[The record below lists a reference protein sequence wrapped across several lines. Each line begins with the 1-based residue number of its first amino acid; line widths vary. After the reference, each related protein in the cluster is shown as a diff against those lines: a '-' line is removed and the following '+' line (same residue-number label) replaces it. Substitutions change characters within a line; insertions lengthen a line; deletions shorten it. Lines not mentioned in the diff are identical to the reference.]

1 MKIEAVDFFYLSMP
15 EVTTAADGS
24 QDALLVR
31 VAAGGLVGWG
41 ECEAAPLPSIA
52 AFVCPMSHGAC
63 RPVAASVLSAS
74 LESPADITAMAAKVA
89 HDSMDLLQAAHTWS
103 GIEMALWD
111 LLGKKREEP
120 VWRLLGYRESAPKIP
135 YASLLFADTPDE
147 TLERGR
153 EALKRGFGAM
163 KFGWGPIGTA
173 DVAADADQ
181 FHAAREGI
189 GKDAHLMVDVGQIFG
204 EDADAAAARLG
215 SLEETGATW
224 FEEPFSGHAFEAY
237 AELSGKGSKV
247 GIAGGEASH
256 NVAMARHLMD
266 FGKVDFIQIDCGR
279 IGGIGPA
286 LEVAELASA
295 RGVIYVNHTFT
306 THLALSASLQPY
318 AGMADHRICEYPAQP
333 SALAAAVTST
343 PLKRDANGEIS
354 APDAPGLGIT
364 IDTGA
369 LADYLVDTE
378 IKVGGKL
385 LYRTPAL
392 A

>member
-1 MKIEAVDFFYLSMP
+1 M
-15 EVTTAADGS
+15 
-24 QDALLVR
+24 
-31 VAAGGLVGWG
+31 
-41 ECEAAPLPSIA
+41 
-52 AFVCPMSHGAC
+52 
-63 RPVAASVLSAS
+63 
-74 LESPADITAMAAKVA
+74 
-89 HDSMDLLQAAHTWS
+89 
-103 GIEMALWD
+103 
-111 LLGKKREEP
+111 
-120 VWRLLGYRESAPKIP
+120 
-135 YASLLFADTPDE
+135 
-147 TLERGR
+147 
-153 EALKRGFGAM
+153 
-163 KFGWGPIGTA
+163 
-173 DVAADADQ
+173 
-181 FHAAREGI
+181 
-189 GKDAHLMVDVGQIFG
+189 
-204 EDADAAAARLG
+204 
-215 SLEETGATW
+215 
-224 FEEPFSGHAFEAY
+224 
-237 AELSGKGSKV
+237 

-295 RGVIYVNHTFT
+295 RGVTYVNHTFT

-343 PLKRDANGEIS
+343 PLSRDENGEIR

-364 IDTGA
+364 VDTAA
-369 LADYLVDTE
+369 LSSYLVDTE